1 MKALQRRAG
10 RPRLSRLDKLFLAA
24 ASRILPKERWSSFI
38 VTPATLLR
46 WHRELVRRKWT
57 HGTNRCGRPQ
67 VDPEVYALVV
77 RMAKEDPRWGYI
89 RIQGECRKLGIRV
102 GATTV
107 RRILAKEGLG
117 PAPRRHGPSW
127 SEFLRAQADGILA
140 SDFFTVETVFL
151 RTLYVLFFI
160 EVGSRKLRFLPS
172 TRNPDAAFVTRQ
184 ARNLF
189 LERQD
194 RDRPIR
200 FLIRDRDSK
209 YTGSFDEVFRSEGVR
224 VILTP
229 IRSPK
234 ANAFAE
240 RSVRTVRHEVLDL
253 TLVHWS
259 QTSQSDPRRLRAA
272 LQLPETPSRTR
283 PQGAG
288 MLPPG
293 RSGG

>member
-117 PAPRRHGPSW
+117 PAPRRQGPSW

-172 TRNPDAAFVTRQ
+172 TRNPDTAFVTQQ
-184 ARNLF
+184 A
-189 LERQD
+189 
-194 RDRPIR
+194 P
-200 FLIRDRDSK
+200 
-209 YTGSFDEVFRSEGVR
+209 
-224 VILTP
+224 
-229 IRSPK
+229 
-234 ANAFAE
+234 A
-240 RSVRTVRHEVLDL
+240 
-253 TLVHWS
+253 
-259 QTSQSDPRRLRAA
+259 TSSSNVKTA
-272 LQLPETPSRTR
+272 TSRC
-283 PQGAG
+283 A
-288 MLPPG
+288 
-293 RSGG
+293 S

>member
-117 PAPRRHGPSW
+117 PAPRRQGPSW

-200 FLIRDRDSK
+200 FLIRDRD
-209 YTGSFDEVFRSEGVR
+209 
-224 VILTP
+224 
-229 IRSPK
+229 
-234 ANAFAE
+234 
-240 RSVRTVRHEVLDL
+240 
-253 TLVHWS
+253 
-259 QTSQSDPRRLRAA
+259 
-272 LQLPETPSRTR
+272 
-283 PQGAG
+283 
-288 MLPPG
+288 
-293 RSGG
+293 